1 MNGRAAR
8 ASAGGGKD
16 ARPYATTSEVLPS
29 PACLRPSR
37 FNYATIDPQARVW
50 LLHNFATGR
59 TARLDPLSYGLYA
72 GAPELLARG
81 SLSPESPL
89 VRSLEQAG
97 FLTRLTPEAE
107 LGALRHA
114 TFASCY
120 GSGVLT
126 LTVCPTLACNFSC
139 PYCYENRRS
148 GAMTQEVQ
156 DRLVDFVRCEVE
168 RFATK
173 RIFVVWFGGEP
184 LLRPDIVEALSQRL
198 IDVARVH
205 GLGYGAAI
213 ITNASLLTPEAI
225 QMLRRCQV
233 DDLQVTLDGPTP
245 ATNDPFRRAR
255 DGQGSFDRIMGNLAQ
270 LPAGFRLKIRC
281 NLNRKNIDLLDDMAA
296 LCRDLDA
303 RIGAEVNLVPGIMD
317 ADVAVGDEACDDAA
331 TYAEVGQRLAQA
343 GFLEQDSVGVRMA
356 GRFDG
361 TFCGSQLAHTYVVDE
376 LGNLYRCWEDCGNVE
391 ASFGNLAELVRPAE
405 TDGAA
410 ETTEATV
417 DLLRA
422 DVAKMARYLDSA
434 WPGDDPQCGT
444 CPILPVC
451 MGGCPHRFMQSG
463 VRRCPWFKDDL
474 DGYVLRRAREA
485 QAKLAAIPLEP

>member
-8 ASAGGGKD
+8 ASAGGGTD

-198 IDVARVH
+198 MGIAREH
-205 GLGYGAAI
+205 ELGYGAAI
-213 ITNASLLTPEAI
+213 VTNASLLTPEAI
-225 QMLRRCQV
+225 ELLRRCQV

-255 DGQGSFDRIMGNLAQ
+255 DGRGSFDRIMGNLAQ

-303 RIGAEVNLVPGIMD
+303 RIGAEVTLVPGIMD
-317 ADVAVGDEACDDAA
+317 ADVAVDDGARDAA
-331 TYAEVGQRLAQA
+331 ATFSEVGRRLAQA
-343 GFLEQDSVGVRMA
+343 GFTGQDSVGVRMA
-356 GRFDG
+356 DRFDG
-361 TFCGSQLAHTYVVDE
+361 TFCGSQRARTYVVDE
-376 LGNLYRCWEDCGNVE
+376 LGNLYRCWEDCGKVE
-391 ASFGNLAELVRPAE
+391 MSFGNLIELVRPAPSGTGA
-405 TDGAA
+405 TDRP
-410 ETTEATV
+410 TV
-417 DLLRA
+417 DFVRA
-422 DVAKMARYLDSA
+422 DTIKMARYMDLA
-434 WPGDDPQCGT
+434 WPGDDPQCGA

-451 MGGCPHRFMQSG
+451 MGGCPHRFMKSG

-474 DGYVLRRAREA
+474 DAYVLRCAQEA
-485 QAKLAAIPLEP
+485 QGTQT